1 MYDDQKN
8 YFPGLIQFI
17 KDVDGGT
24 FAKEK
29 K

>member
-17 KDVDGGT
+17 KDVDGGGI
-24 FAKEK
+24 K
-29 K
+29 